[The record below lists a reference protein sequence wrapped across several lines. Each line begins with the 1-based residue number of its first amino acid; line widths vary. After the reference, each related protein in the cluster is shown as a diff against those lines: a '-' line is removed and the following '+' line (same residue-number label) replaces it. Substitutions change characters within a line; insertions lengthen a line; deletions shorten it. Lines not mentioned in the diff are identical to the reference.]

1 MAVIGRHAA
10 VADIGPFHFGGML
23 AWLLWLFIH
32 LMLLVNFESRLVVFI
47 RWAFSYFTY
56 SRGSRVLLA
65 AGPMR
70 LPVTG
75 AGDCETVSG
84 TGSKEDKAGDTPRE
98 IQT

>member
-10 VADIGPFHFGGML
+10 VADIGPFHFGGIL
-23 AWLLWLFIH
+23 AWLMWLFIH

-65 AGPMR
+65 LGTMR

-75 AGDCETVSG
+75 AESCEPKTIEGGGEKQSDN
-84 TGSKEDKAGDTPRE
+84 TGKEN
-98 IQT
+98 